1 MAIVQRKIEAGPT
14 TGDEARWEAVLTR
27 DVRADGAFVLAVR
40 STGIYCRPS
49 CPARRPRRDNVIFF
63 SSPEA
68 AAREG
73 FRPCRRCHPDQAS
86 SSPAEVVAQ
95 ACRYIETHLD
105 GPLTLAAISRSVGT
119 APHPLR
125 RAFQRVL
132 GLTPRQYVEACRLR
146 QVKERLRDGDN
157 VTTALYAAG
166 YGSSSRLYERAP
178 THLGMTPATYRRGG
192 RGMRIRYTIVNSPLG
207 RLLVGATDRGI
218 CAVSLCDS
226 DDVLVA
232 ALEREYPAAE
242 IERDTLGLNRWV
254 APFLTYLNGREPH
267 LELPIDVRATA
278 FQRQVWEALRAIP
291 YGTTLSYSRVAR
303 AVGRPSAVRAVARAC
318 ATNPAALL
326 IPCHR
331 VVREDGGLG
340 GYRWGMERKQRLL
353 SLERATAR
361 VSENSSAPG
370 GVRKN
375 GAGRASGR
383 RAQRHADSA

>member
-1 MAIVQRKIEAGPT
+1 MAIEQRKIEAGPT
-14 TGDEARWEAVLTR
+14 TGDEARWEAVLAR
-27 DVRADGAFVLAVR
+27 DVRADGTFVFAVR
-40 STGIYCRPS
+40 STGVYCRPS

-63 SSPEA
+63 SSPKTAE
-68 AAREG
+68 REG
-73 FRPCRRCHPDQAS
+73 FRPCRRCRPERPSAW
-86 SSPAEVVAQ
+86 PADIVAQ

-105 GPLTLAAISRSVGT
+105 DPLTLEVISRSTGT
-119 APHPLR
+119 ARDPLR
-125 RAFQRVL
+125 RAFQRVM

-146 QVKERLRDGDN
+146 QVKERLRNGDN

-226 DDVLVA
+226 DDALVT
-232 ALEREYPAAE
+232 ALEGEYPAAE
-242 IERDTLGLNRWV
+242 IQRDTAGLDRWV
-254 APFLTYLNGREPH
+254 TPFLTYLHGREPH
-267 LELPIDVRATA
+267 LDLPLDVRATA

-291 YGTTLSYSRVAR
+291 YGSTLSYSRVAR
-303 AVGRPSAVRAVARAC
+303 AVGRPTAVRAVARAC

-353 SLERATAR
+353 SLEQTTAR
-361 VSENSSAPG
+361 SPENSSTPA
-370 GVRKN
+370 GVKKN
-375 GAGRASGR
+375 DAASASARPSSASGR
-383 RAQRHADSA
+383 

>member
-1 MAIVQRKIEAGPT
+1 MAIEQRKIEAVPT
-14 TGDEARWEAVLTR
+14 RSDEARWEAVLAR
-27 DVRADGAFVLAVR
+27 DVCADGTFVFAVR
-40 STGIYCRPS
+40 STGVYCRPS
-49 CPARRPRRDNVIFF
+49 CPARRPRRDNVSFF
-63 SSPEA
+63 ASPQTAE
-68 AAREG
+68 RDG
-73 FRPCRRCHPDQAS
+73 FRPCRRCHPERAS
-86 SSPAEVVAQ
+86 SSARPAEVVAQ

-105 GPLTLAAISRSVGT
+105 GPLTLAAISRSAGT

-146 QVKERLRDGDN
+146 QVKERLRDGDS

-207 RLLVGATDRGI
+207 RLLVGGTDRGI

-232 ALEREYPAAE
+232 ALELEYPAAE
-242 IERDTLGLNRWV
+242 IQRDTLGLDRWV
-254 APFLTYLNGREPH
+254 TPFLTYLNGREPH
-267 LELPIDVRATA
+267 LDLPLDVRATA

-291 YGTTLSYSRVAR
+291 YGSTLSYSRVAR
-303 AVGRPSAVRAVARAC
+303 VVGRPTAVRAVARAC
-318 ATNPAALL
+318 ATNPAALV

-340 GYRWGMERKQRLL
+340 GYRWGMERKRRLL
-353 SLERATAR
+353 SLEQTTAR
-361 VSENSSAPG
+361 ARENASAPA
-370 GVRKN
+370 GVKRN
-375 GAGRASGR
+375 GAGKASAR
-383 RAQRHADSA
+383 PS